1 MNFCFYIRWLT
12 DQEDKLPE
20 SDNEDTIDSLKAK
33 EDKIKVSLCPVG
45 EENQILHVVWNS
57 FRSRTTVSCLEH
69 QIPSASNAFSKTL
82 FGVSPY
88 RH

>member
-45 EENQILHVVWNS
+45 GENQILHVV
-57 FRSRTTVSCLEH
+57 
-69 QIPSASNAFSKTL
+69 
-82 FGVSPY
+82 
-88 RH
+88 

>member
-20 SDNEDTIDSLKAK
+20 SDNEDTIDSLKAG

-45 EENQILHVVWNS
+45 EENQILHVV
-57 FRSRTTVSCLEH
+57 
-69 QIPSASNAFSKTL
+69 
-82 FGVSPY
+82 
-88 RH
+88 

>member
-12 DQEDKLPE
+12 DQEDKLLE

-33 EDKIKVSLCPVG
+33 EDKIKVSPRPAG
-45 EENQILHVVWNS
+45 EENQILYVVWNS
-57 FRSRTTVSCLEH
+57 SRSRTTVSCLEH
-69 QIPSASNAFSKTL
+69 QILSESNAFSEIL

-88 RH
+88 PH

>member
-33 EDKIKVSLCPVG
+33 EDKIKVSPCPVG
-45 EENQILHVVWNS
+45 EENQILYVV
-57 FRSRTTVSCLEH
+57 
-69 QIPSASNAFSKTL
+69 
-82 FGVSPY
+82 
-88 RH
+88 

>member
-33 EDKIKVSLCPVG
+33 EDKIKVSLWPVG

-69 QIPSASNAFSKTL
+69 QIPSASNAFSEIL

-88 RH
+88 PH